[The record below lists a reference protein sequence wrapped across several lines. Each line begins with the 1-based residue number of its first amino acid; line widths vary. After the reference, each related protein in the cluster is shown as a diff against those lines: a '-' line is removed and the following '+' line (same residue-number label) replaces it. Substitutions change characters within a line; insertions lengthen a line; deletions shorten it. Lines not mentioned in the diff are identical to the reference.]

1 MKWIDI
7 DEFAVNTVIVN
18 LFKTFALVSIEII
31 IKRMNRMRIT
41 AAAPAV
47 ATRASPGPTASQIRN
62 FKQKGIFAYILN
74 SYDEELQ
81 I

>member
-1 MKWIDI
+1 
-7 DEFAVNTVIVN
+7 
-18 LFKTFALVSIEII
+18 
-31 IKRMNRMRIT
+31 MNRMRIT